1 MSTLTGCAAFM
12 IEEWTTLAGP
22 VSWTTLPPYTA
33 HLASRHG
40 GIWQFHVCPAPD
52 RTRWAWSIQY
62 SGGGRAGRAGVASTP
77 NFAKGQAEQAAAD
90 LDGSD
95 VT

>member
-1 MSTLTGCAAFM
+1 MSTLIGRAAFM
-12 IEEWTTLAGP
+12 IEEWTTLAVP
-22 VSWTTLPPYTA
+22 VYWPTLPPYTA

-40 GIWQFHVCPAPD
+40 GTWQLHVHPTPD
-52 RTRWAWSIQY
+52 RTRWAWDTRF
-62 SGGGRAGRAGVASTP
+62 SGGGRAGRAGVASTH
-77 NFAKGQAEQAAAD
+77 NFAKGQAEQAVAD